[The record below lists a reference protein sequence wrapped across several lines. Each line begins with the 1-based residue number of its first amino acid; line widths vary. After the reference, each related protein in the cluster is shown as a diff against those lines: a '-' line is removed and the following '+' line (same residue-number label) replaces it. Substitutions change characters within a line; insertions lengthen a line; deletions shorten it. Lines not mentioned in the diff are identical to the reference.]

1 MHCVCVR
8 THCVYP
14 RAHCVRVQTQCV
26 VHSDQGA
33 DVTAQASDGAE
44 SASDEIEADSIGKKA
59 TIRKSL
65 TQKPPD
71 RMTTPKGN
79 RSADG
84 TSIVE
89 KGVRRLSAATGKWH
103 APHGAVTF
111 FYLCITQKTHEE
123 VSITLFV
130 RGGRLTCLWIM
141 IEMPDEMEHDVAGQ
155 RTVPR
160 FGAALGVD
168 LVLCGGELV

>member
-1 MHCVCVR
+1 MRDGLRYSHFYIKVSSAGRFGFWVVIRYSENALRLCQNALRLSTRALRSRTNAVR
-8 THCVYP
+8 RALRP
-14 RAHCVRVQTQCV
+14 R
-26 VHSDQGA
+26 A

-71 RMTTPKGN
+71 RMTTQKGN

-89 KGVRRLSAATGKWH
+89 KGVRRLSAATG
-103 APHGAVTF
+103 
-111 FYLCITQKTHEE
+111 Q
-123 VSITLFV
+123 
-130 RGGRLTCLWIM
+130 
-141 IEMPDEMEHDVAGQ
+141 
-155 RTVPR
+155 
-160 FGAALGVD
+160 
-168 LVLCGGELV
+168 